1 MRTGIIAEGKTDL
14 AVIRNILKG
23 RLGIDQSDIQY
34 FSPELRFDETDLSQ
48 MQKSEFS
55 NWTIVKKHCQDRI
68 IIHDFLEN
76 SIDDNRFL
84 VIQIDAAERNE
95 IGFDVKSIENK
106 EIRQA
111 VLNKIQEWLEYQFIE
126 KIAFAISVEETDAW
140 ILAIYESGNDLE
152 TGIYPRPKERLE
164 RLING
169 TSIFNDKQK
178 KQHFQKDAF
187 EQANVLSADF
197 RKLKKLEIAAAKNLS
212 LKLFCEDLDKFKINI
227 TN

>member
-68 IIHDFLEN
+68 IINDFLES
-76 SIDDNRFL
+76 SIDDNRFM

-95 IGFDVKSIENK
+95 KGFEVKSIENK

-111 VLNKIQEWLEYQFIE
+111 VLNKIQEWLDYQFAE

-140 ILAIYESGNDLE
+140 ILAIYESGKDLE
-152 TGIYPRPKERLE
+152 TGVYPRPKERLKK
-164 RLING
+164 LING
-169 TSIFNDKQK
+169 TSIFNDKLK

-187 EQANVLSADF
+187 EQVNSLSAGF
-197 RKLKKLEIAAAKNLS
+197 RKLKNLEIAATKNMS
-212 LKLFCEDLDKFKINI
+212 LKLFCEDLDKFKINH
-227 TN
+227 N